1 MSNILKS
8 ITKIILLMMITTLS
22 VVYTFAIV
30 KAVLS
35 GQAVFEQI
43 PFKEVMLLVA
53 GFFFAYKGDNSQ
65 PYVGK

>member
-1 MSNILKS
+1 MSEILKS
-8 ITKIILLMMITTLS
+8 VTKIILLMMITTLS

-53 GFFFAYKGDNSQ
+53 GFFFAYKGDNNQ